1 MSVID
6 ALRTVDLFA
15 ALDDADLQALADSA
29 ETVTLEPGE
38 ALFQEGDSGDTAFV
52 ITGGAVEVLKR
63 GPSGSEVLL
72 AVRGEGEVIGEM
84 ALVESAAR
92 SATVR
97 ARSAATLLQLPKG
110 EFDRRIEGSATAAKA
125 LFAAL
130 LRRWRETEARL
141 RQSERMAQ
149 LGTLSAGVAHEI
161 NNPAA
166 AVQRAARDLEDAV
179 GAYAAAMRTVAAAG
193 IPEELDTVLQRIT
206 RGEPPKRLD
215 GIARSD
221 AEAVFEEWL
230 DGHGVSE
237 AWSVASALVEA
248 GVSVD
253 DLDAISDPADAL
265 PSRVALL
272 ASAGT
277 VQGLLYQI
285 GEGSARVFQIVRALK
300 GYSYLDEAPIQD
312 VMVTKG
318 LDDTLLLLQ
327 SKLSGLEVVR
337 EYQDDLPEI
346 VAHGSELNQVWTN
359 LLDNAVD
366 AVKDG
371 DGGRIIVRAFTEA
384 DCLIVEVEDDG
395 PGIPDEVLPRVFDS
409 FFTTKE
415 PGRGTGL
422 GLDISY
428 GIVTHRH
435 GGEIT
440 VHRTG
445 PEGTTFRVR
454 LPLSGV
460 TSSQ

>member
-1 MSVID
+1 MSVVD
-6 ALRTVDLFA
+6 ALRAVDLFA
-15 ALDDADLQALADSA
+15 ALDDDDLAALAESA
-29 ETVTLEPGE
+29 ASVTLEPGD
-38 ALFQEGDSGDTAFV
+38 ALFEEGDAGDTAFV
-52 ITGGAVEVLKR
+52 ITSGDLEVLKR
-63 GPSGSEVLL
+63 GPSGNEVLL
-72 AVRGEGEVIGEM
+72 AVRGEGEMIGEM
-84 ALVESAAR
+84 ALIESTPR

-97 ARSAATLLQLPKG
+97 ARSASTLLQLPKG

-130 LRRWRETEARL
+130 LSRWRETEARL

-149 LGTLSAGVAHEI
+149 LGTLSAGIAHEI

-179 GAYAAAMRTVAAAG
+179 GAYAEAMRLAAAAG
-193 IPEELDTVLQRIT
+193 VPDELDAVLRRIT

-215 GIARSD
+215 GLARSD
-221 AEAVFEEWL
+221 AETTIEEWL
-230 DGHGVSE
+230 EGHGVDE
-237 AWSVASALVEA
+237 AWTLAGALIEA
-248 GVSVD
+248 GVTVE
-253 DLDAISDPADAL
+253 DLESIAEPADAL
-265 PSRVALL
+265 GARVALL
-272 ASAGT
+272 ARAGT

-312 VMVTKG
+312 VLVTKG
-318 LDDTLLLLQ
+318 LDDTLLLLR
-327 SKLSGLEVVR
+327 SKLAGLEVVR

-359 LLDNAVD
+359 LLDNAID
-366 AVKDG
+366 AVKEA
-371 DGGRIIVRAFTEA
+371 GGSRIVVRAFVEG

-395 PGIPDEVLPRVFDS
+395 TGIPDDVLPRVFDT

-454 LPLSGV
+454 LPLTGIPGAH
-460 TSSQ
+460 

>member
-52 ITGGAVEVLKR
+52 ITGGTVEVLKR

-84 ALVESAAR
+84 ALVESAPR

-130 LRRWRETEARL
+130 LGRWRETEARL

-149 LGTLSAGVAHEI
+149 LGTLSAGIAHEI

-179 GAYAAAMRTVAAAG
+179 GAYAGAMRTVAAAG
-193 IPEELDTVLQRIT
+193 IPEELDTVLRRIT

-215 GIARSD
+215 GLARSD
-221 AEAVFEEWL
+221 AEAFLEEWL
-230 DGHGVSE
+230 DGHGVDE
-237 AWSVASALVEA
+237 GWSLAGALVEA

-253 DLDAISDPADAL
+253 DLDAVSDPADAL

-300 GYSYLDEAPIQD
+300 GYAYLDEAPIQD
-312 VMVTKG
+312 VVVTKG

-366 AVKDG
+366 AV
-371 DGGRIIVRAFTEA
+371 
-384 DCLIVEVEDDG
+384 
-395 PGIPDEVLPRVFDS
+395 
-409 FFTTKE
+409 
-415 PGRGTGL
+415 
-422 GLDISY
+422 
-428 GIVTHRH
+428 
-435 GGEIT
+435 
-440 VHRTG
+440 
-445 PEGTTFRVR
+445 
-454 LPLSGV
+454 
-460 TSSQ
+460 